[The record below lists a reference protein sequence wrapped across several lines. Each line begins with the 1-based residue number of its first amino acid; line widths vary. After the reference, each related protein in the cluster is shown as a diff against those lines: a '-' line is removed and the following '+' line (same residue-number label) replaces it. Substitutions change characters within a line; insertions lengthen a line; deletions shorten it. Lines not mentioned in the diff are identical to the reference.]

1 MTADIQQIIDEI
13 EERGGLYIG
22 QWRRPAN
29 PHLYLEGSIH
39 EDTSAQRLGFRGGLV
54 AGSIH
59 SELFPPLLLKAFGQ
73 RWFERGNLSLYF
85 LEPTLD
91 REEVRAIVA
100 VPPAGV
106 SDVQVQVWAERPS
119 GKRICEGTAAVGE
132 PREPS
137 ALLARDLSH
146 FPSGE
151 LRILAGASVG
161 DQFPTVEVRVSQE
174 EMNQRLEVTTDPL
187 PWYRGPSPWGGAV
200 ATTANLV
207 TAMMRPCYAHLE
219 GHTKTQAVGLY
230 GAIELRNVNGPV
242 LVGEPYRAAGHLIS
256 VGQSPK
262 TEYLWFEAYMDD
274 QGGRRTAEMRMML
287 RYMKA
292 SSPVYQ
298 QDQAE

>member
-13 EERGGLYIG
+13 EEHGGLYIG

-29 PHLYLEGSIH
+29 PHLYLKGSIH

-73 RWFERGNLSLYF
+73 RWLERGNLSLYF

-106 SDVQVQVWAERPS
+106 SDVQVQVWAERRN
-119 GKRICEGTAAVGE
+119 GNRICEGTAAVGK

-146 FPSGE
+146 FPPGE
-151 LRILAGASVG
+151 LHILADASVG

-200 ATTANLV
+200 ATTANLI
-207 TAMMRPCYAHLE
+207 TAMMRPCYAYLE

-230 GAIELRNVNGPV
+230 GAIELRNINGPV
-242 LVGEPYRAAGHLIS
+242 LVGKPYRAAGHLIS

-274 QGGRRTAEMRMML
+274 QGGRRTVEMRMML

-298 QDQAE
+298 QDPAK

>member
-13 EERGGLYIG
+13 EEQGGLYIG

-29 PHLYLEGSIH
+29 PHLHLKGSIH
-39 EDTSAQRLGFRGGLV
+39 DNTSAQRLGFRGGLV

-59 SELFPPLLLKAFGQ
+59 SELFPPLLVKAFGQ

-106 SDVQVQVWAERPS
+106 SDVQVQVWAERPN
-119 GKRICEGTAAVGE
+119 GNRICEGTAAVGE

-137 ALLARDLSH
+137 ALLARDLGH
-146 FPSGE
+146 FPPGE
-151 LRILAGASVG
+151 LHILADASAG
-161 DQFPTVEVRVSQE
+161 DQFPTVEVGVSQE
-174 EMNQRLEVTTDPL
+174 EMDQRLEVTTDPL

-200 ATTANLV
+200 ATTATLV
-207 TAMMRPCYAHLE
+207 TAMMRPCYAYFE
-219 GHTKTQAVGLY
+219 GHMKSQAVGLY

-242 LVGEPYRAAGHLIS
+242 LVGKPYRAAGHLLS

-262 TEYLWFEAYMDD
+262 TEYLWLEAYMED

-292 SSPVYQ
+292 SSPAYEQ
-298 QDQAE
+298 GQA

>member
-13 EERGGLYIG
+13 EERDGLYIG
-22 QWRRPAN
+22 RWRRPAN
-29 PHLYLEGSIH
+29 PHLHLKGSIH
-39 EDTSAQRLGFRGGLV
+39 ENTSAQRLGFRGGLV

-106 SDVQVQVWAERPS
+106 SDVQVQVWAERPN
-119 GKRICEGTAAVGE
+119 GNRICEGTAAVGE

-146 FPSGE
+146 FPPGE
-151 LRILAGASVG
+151 LHILADASVG
-161 DQFPTVEVRVSQE
+161 DQFPTVEVGVSQE

-200 ATTANLV
+200 ATTANLI
-207 TAMMRPCYAHLE
+207 TAMMRPCYAYLE
-219 GHTKTQAVGLY
+219 GHTKTQAVGLF
-230 GAIELRNVNGPV
+230 GAIELRNINGPV
-242 LVGEPYRAAGHLIS
+242 LVGKPYRAAGHLIS

-274 QGGRRTAEMRMML
+274 QGGRRTVEMRMML

-298 QDQAE
+298 QDLAK

>member
-13 EERGGLYIG
+13 EEQGGLYIG
-22 QWRRPAN
+22 RWRRPAN
-29 PHLYLEGSIH
+29 PHLHLKGSIH
-39 EDTSAQRLGFRGGLV
+39 DNTSAQRLGFRGGLV

-73 RWFERGNLSLYF
+73 RWLERGNLSLYF

-91 REEVRAIVA
+91 REEVRATVA

-106 SDVQVQVWAERPS
+106 SDVQVQVWAERPN
-119 GKRICEGTAAVGE
+119 GNRICEGTAAVGE

-137 ALLARDLSH
+137 ALLARDLGH
-146 FPSGE
+146 FPPGE
-151 LRILAGASVG
+151 LHILAGASVG
-161 DQFPTVEVRVSQE
+161 DQFPTVEVGVSQE

-200 ATTANLV
+200 ATTATLV
-207 TAMMRPCYAHLE
+207 TAMMRPCYAYFE
-219 GHTKTQAVGLY
+219 GRMKSQAVGLY
-230 GAIELRNVNGPV
+230 GAIELRNINGPV
-242 LVGEPYRAAGHLIS
+242 LVGKPYHAGGHLLS

-292 SSPVYQ
+292 SSPVYEQ
-298 QDQAE
+298 GQA

>member
-207 TAMMRPCYAHLE
+207 TAMMRPCYAYLE

>member
-13 EERGGLYIG
+13 EERDGLYIG
-22 QWRRPAN
+22 RWRRPAN
-29 PHLYLEGSIH
+29 PHLHLKGSIH
-39 EDTSAQRLGFRGGLV
+39 ENTSAQRLGFRGGLV

-106 SDVQVQVWAERPS
+106 SDVQVQVWAERPN
-119 GKRICEGTAAVGE
+119 GNRICEGTAAVGE

-146 FPSGE
+146 FPPGE
-151 LRILAGASVG
+151 LHILADASVG
-161 DQFPTVEVRVSQE
+161 DQFPTVEVGVSQE
-174 EMNQRLEVTTDPL
+174 EMNQRLEGTTDPL

-207 TAMMRPCYAHLE
+207 TAMMRPCYAYLE
-219 GHTKTQAVGLY
+219 GHTKTQAVGLF
-230 GAIELRNVNGPV
+230 GGIELRNINGPV
-242 LVGEPYRAAGHLIS
+242 LVGKPYRAAGHLIS

-298 QDQAE
+298 QDPA

>member
-207 TAMMRPCYAHLE
+207 TAMMRPCYAYLE

-262 TEYLWFEAYMDD
+262 TEYLWFEVYMDD

>member
-1 MTADIQQIIDEI
+1 MTADAQQIIDEI
-13 EERGGLYIG
+13 EERDGLYVG
-22 QWRRPAN
+22 RWRRPAN
-29 PHLYLEGSIH
+29 PDLYAKGSIH

-91 REEVRAIVA
+91 REEVRAIVS
-100 VPPAGV
+100 VPPAGAP
-106 SDVQVQVWAERPS
+106 DVQVQVWAERRN
-119 GKRICEGTAAVGE
+119 GNRICEGTAAVGE

-137 ALLARDLSH
+137 ALLARDLSR
-146 FPSGE
+146 FSPGE
-151 LRILAGASVG
+151 LRILADASVG
-161 DQFPTVEVRVSQE
+161 DQFPTVEVTVSQE
-174 EMNQRLEVTTDPL
+174 EMDRRLELTTDPL

-207 TAMMRPCYAHLE
+207 TAMMQPCNVYLE
-219 GHTKTQAVGLY
+219 THRKTRAVGLF
-230 GAIELRNVNGPV
+230 GAIEIRNVDGPA

-256 VGQSPK
+256 LGQSPK

-274 QGGRRTAEMRMML
+274 QQDRRAAEMRMML
-287 RYMKA
+287 RFMKA
-292 SSPVYQ
+292 SSPVYEQ
-298 QDQAE
+298 GQVE

>member
-1 MTADIQQIIDEI
+1 MTADTQRIIDEI
-13 EERGGLYIG
+13 EERGGLYVG

-29 PHLYLEGSIH
+29 PHLYAKGSIH
-39 EDTSAQRLGFRGGLV
+39 ENASAQRLGFRGGLV

-91 REEVRAIVA
+91 REEVRAIVS

-106 SDVQVQVWAERPS
+106 SDVQVQVWAERPN
-119 GKRICEGTAAVGE
+119 GNRICEGTAAAGE

-137 ALLARDLSH
+137 ALLARDLSR
-146 FPSGE
+146 FPPGE
-151 LRILAGASVG
+151 LRILADASVG
-161 DQFPTVEVRVSQE
+161 DEFPTVEVRVSQE
-174 EMNQRLEVTTDPL
+174 EMDRRLELTTDPL

-207 TAMMRPCYAHLE
+207 SAMMQPCDAYLL
-219 GHTKTQAVGLY
+219 GHKKTQAVGLF

-242 LVGEPYRAAGHLIS
+242 LMGEPYRAAGHLIGL
-256 VGQSPK
+256 GQSAK

-274 QGGRRTAEMRMML
+274 QAGRRTAEMRMML
-287 RYMKA
+287 RFMKA
-292 SSPVYQ
+292 SSPAYEQ
-298 QDQAE
+298 GQAE

>member
-1 MTADIQQIIDEI
+1 MAGDIRQIIDEI
-13 EERGGLYIG
+13 EEQGGLYVG

-29 PHLYLEGSIH
+29 PDLYARGSIH

-91 REEVRAIVA
+91 REEVRAIVS
-100 VPPAGV
+100 VPPAGA
-106 SDVQVQVWAERPS
+106 SDVQVQVWAERPN
-119 GKRICEGTAAVGE
+119 GNRICEGTAAAGE
-132 PREPS
+132 PGEPS

-151 LRILAGASVG
+151 LRILADASVG
-161 DQFPTVEVRVSQE
+161 DQFPTVDVTVSQE
-174 EMNQRLEVTTDPL
+174 EMDRRLELTTDPL

-200 ATTANLV
+200 ATTTNLV
-207 TAMMRPCYAHLE
+207 KAMMQPCDVYLE
-219 GHTKTQAVGLY
+219 MHRKTRAVGLF
-230 GAIELRNVNGPV
+230 GAIEVRNVNGPV

-256 VGQSPK
+256 LGQSPK

-274 QGGRRTAEMRMML
+274 QQGRRTAEMRMML
-287 RYMKA
+287 RFMKA
-292 SSPVYQ
+292 SSLVYEQ
-298 QDQAE
+298 SQAE

>member
-13 EERGGLYIG
+13 EEQGGLYIG
-22 QWRRPAN
+22 RWRRPAN
-29 PHLYLEGSIH
+29 PHLHLKGSIH
-39 EDTSAQRLGFRGGLV
+39 DNTSAQRLGFRGGLV

-73 RWFERGNLSLYF
+73 RWLERGNLSLYF

-106 SDVQVQVWAERPS
+106 SDVQVQVWAERPN
-119 GKRICEGTAAVGE
+119 GNRICEGTAAVGE

-146 FPSGE
+146 FPPGE
-151 LRILAGASVG
+151 LHILAGASVG
-161 DQFPTVEVRVSQE
+161 DQFPTVEVGVSQD

-200 ATTANLV
+200 ATTATLV
-207 TAMMRPCYAHLE
+207 TAMMRPCYAYFE
-219 GHTKTQAVGLY
+219 GHMKSQAVGLY
-230 GAIELRNVNGPV
+230 GAIELRNINGPV
-242 LVGEPYRAAGHLIS
+242 LVGKPYHAAGHLLS

-262 TEYLWFEAYMDD
+262 TEYLWLEAYMDD

-298 QDQAE
+298 QDPAE

>member
-1 MTADIQQIIDEI
+1 MTGDTQQIIDEI
-13 EERGGLYIG
+13 KQGGGLYIG
-22 QWRRPAN
+22 RWRRAAN
-29 PHLYLEGSIH
+29 PNLYQTGSIH

-85 LEPTLD
+85 LEPTMD
-91 REEVRAIVA
+91 REEVRAIVS
-100 VPPAGV
+100 VPPAGP
-106 SDVQVQVWAERPS
+106 SDVQVRAWAERPN
-119 GKRICEGTAAVGE
+119 GNRICEGTAAVGE

-146 FPSGE
+146 FPPGE
-151 LRILAGASVG
+151 LRILADASVG
-161 DQFPTVEVRVSQE
+161 DQFATVEVRVSQE
-174 EMNQRLEVTTDPL
+174 EMDRRLDLTTDPL

-207 TAMMRPCYAHLE
+207 TAMMQPCNAYLE
-219 GHTKTQAVGLY
+219 VHRKTQAVGLF
-230 GAIELRNVNGPV
+230 GAIEIRNVNGPV

-256 VGQSPK
+256 LGQSPK

-274 QGGRRTAEMRMML
+274 QQDRRRAEMRMML
-287 RYMKA
+287 RFMKA
-292 SSPVYQ
+292 SSPAYEQGQV
-298 QDQAE
+298 E

>member
-1 MTADIQQIIDEI
+1 MTADTQRIIDEI
-13 EERGGLYIG
+13 EERGGLYVG

-29 PHLYLEGSIH
+29 PYLYAKGSIH
-39 EDTSAQRLGFRGGLV
+39 ENASAQRLGFRGGLV

-91 REEVRAIVA
+91 REEVRAIVS

-106 SDVQVQVWAERPS
+106 SDVQVQVWAERPN
-119 GKRICEGTAAVGE
+119 GNRICEGTAAAGE

-137 ALLARDLSH
+137 ALLARDLSR
-146 FPSGE
+146 FPPGE
-151 LRILAGASVG
+151 LRILADASVG

-174 EMNQRLEVTTDPL
+174 EMNGRLELTTDPL
-187 PWYRGPSPWGGAV
+187 PWYRGPSLWGGAV

-207 TAMMRPCYAHLE
+207 SAMMQPCDAYLL
-219 GHTKTQAVGLY
+219 GHKTTQAVGLF

-242 LVGEPYRAAGHLIS
+242 LVGEPYRAAGHLIGL
-256 VGQSPK
+256 GQSAK

-274 QGGRRTAEMRMML
+274 QAGRRTAEMRMML
-287 RYMKA
+287 RFMKA
-292 SSPVYQ
+292 SSPAYEQ
-298 QDQAE
+298 GQAE